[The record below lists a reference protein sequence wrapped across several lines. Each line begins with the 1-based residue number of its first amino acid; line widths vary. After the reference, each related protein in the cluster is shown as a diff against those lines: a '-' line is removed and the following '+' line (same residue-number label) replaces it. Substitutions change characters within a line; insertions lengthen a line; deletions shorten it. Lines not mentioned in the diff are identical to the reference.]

1 VEAKKSLLRAL
12 IEGVNLRRR
21 PNATMQ
27 IRLVWRGGLVSDRT
41 IRVPVF
47 TLHNTEVEEKLVQR
61 IRRLSKEGLAEKQIA
76 ERLNQEGFIPCRSTS
91 FTPGGIASFKVR
103 HGIVSNRGRAHRGE
117 LAPSAY
123 TLQEMARL
131 LKVAPHWFH
140 GRIKDGTLKIE
151 KDPRYGCFLFP
162 KDQQTVEQLKRL
174 KNRRVPY
181 VSIQTP
187 YSVG

>member
-1 VEAKKSLLRAL
+1 LGIGTATKSSFFLR
-12 IEGVNLRRR
+12 E
-21 PNATMQ
+21 
-27 IRLVWRGGLVSDRT
+27 
-41 IRVPVF
+41 
-47 TLHNTEVEEKLVQR
+47 
-61 IRRLSKEGLAEKQIA
+61 
-76 ERLNQEGFIPCRSTS
+76 
-91 FTPGGIASFKVR
+91 
-103 HGIVSNRGRAHRGE
+103 NRGRAHRGE

-131 LKVAPHWFH
+131 LKVAPHWFR

-187 YSVG
+187 YSVGCGKTTTTAALGVLLGRSGIPVHIVDMDPQASLSRAFGQPTRPTDCTTASPAGYCCQPIRLPPFSR